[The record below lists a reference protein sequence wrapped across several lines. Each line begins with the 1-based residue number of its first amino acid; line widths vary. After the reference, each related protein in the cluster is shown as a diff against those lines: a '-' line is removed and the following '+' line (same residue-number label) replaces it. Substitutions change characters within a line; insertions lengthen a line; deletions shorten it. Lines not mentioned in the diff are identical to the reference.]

1 VVTNLRLGV
10 PPNPRVEIV
19 KEIKFISD
27 LGFDFVELHTAD
39 WLRNKKAE
47 ILKVTGDLNIDLIG
61 HLPDGD
67 LCDPNP
73 KRNLKLLNLFS
84 EGIDVFHEFGIEKV
98 IVHTFVGR
106 EVDSS
111 KYSKLELTHLKL
123 ERLKDLS
130 DKCRDLG
137 VKLCLENTEEN
148 LKDLDKYFR
157 ELSFL
162 RFCLDIGHAN
172 LFSKENKSI
181 KFLKKFS
188 QKLEHIHVSD
198 NFGGN
203 SEHHDLHLPIGTGNI
218 DFKPI
223 FQ

>member
-1 VVTNLRLGV
+1 
-10 PPNPRVEIV
+10 
-19 KEIKFISD
+19 
-27 LGFDFVELHTAD
+27 
-39 WLRNKKAE
+39 
-47 ILKVTGDLNIDLIG
+47 
-61 HLPDGD
+61 
-67 LCDPNP
+67 
-73 KRNLKLLNLFS
+73 
-84 EGIDVFHEFGIEKV
+84 
-98 IVHTFVGR
+98 
-106 EVDSS
+106 
-111 KYSKLELTHLKL
+111 
-123 ERLKDLS
+123 
-130 DKCRDLG
+130 
-137 VKLCLENTEEN
+137 LCLENTEEN

-223 FQ
+223 FQYIKKIRYNNTLTLESITKYREEYLKTSKKIIESLLC